1 MWFFW
6 IEKMLCNIDASP
18 IYPCAYREHFL
29 KIPFIEFVLGLSLC
43 IQGTQ
48 PHSQHLSAQYRFI
61 PVHTGNTKPYSMIPA
76 TSSVY
81 PCAYREHWLME
92 QILFCRRGL
101 SLCIQ
106 GTPASVQYFVSRWR
120 FIPVHTGNTDEVG
133 RKIHFLS
140 VYPCAYREHAVHNL
154 SLVFW
159 IWFIPVHTG
168 NTHPLLTS
176 GNSETVYPCAYRE
189 HLHLSNASAYKH
201 GLSLCIQGTHQL

>member
-120 FIPVHTGNTDEVG
+120 FIPVHTGNTNG
-133 RKIHFLS
+133 FNGFNFS
-140 VYPCAYREHAVHNL
+140 YAVYPCAYREHTL
-154 SLVFW
+154 TC
-159 IWFIPVHTG
+159 FI
-168 NTHPLLTS
+168 NNIL
-176 GNSETVYPCAYRE
+176 R
-189 HLHLSNASAYKH
+189 
-201 GLSLCIQGTHQL
+201 GLSLCIQGTRCT